1 MKKSKWH
8 STWSEGRQ
16 FFFIYIEGRA
26 YETEV
31 ASLETSEKSNKLV
44 WKLQVLELT
53 SVICGAKTSYIPSPK
68 C

>member
-8 STWSEGRQ
+8 SNWREGRQ
-16 FFFIYIEGRA
+16 FLFIYIEGRA

-44 WKLQVLELT
+44 WKLKVLELT
-53 SVICGAKTSYIPSPK
+53 SVICGAKTSYIPSTK